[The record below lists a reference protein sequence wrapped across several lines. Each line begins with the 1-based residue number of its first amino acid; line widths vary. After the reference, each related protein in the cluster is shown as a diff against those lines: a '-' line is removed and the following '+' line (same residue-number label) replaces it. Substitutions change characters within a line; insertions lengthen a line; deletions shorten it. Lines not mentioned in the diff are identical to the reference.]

1 LVVDG
6 IFTELD
12 VTMKSEDIRTLIRNF
27 VIELIAYGALVLAYS
42 WVVLRWLSEPLR
54 ELFHSNLLVYALLS
68 LGLIVVQG
76 AVLDVVTAFLLSLL
90 PTERLE

>member
-1 LVVDG
+1 VTDND
-6 IFTELD
+6 IFTEWD
-12 VTMKSEDIRTLIRNF
+12 VTMKQEDLRALIRNF
-27 VIELIAYGALVLAYS
+27 LIELAVYGALVLGYS
-42 WVVLRWLSEPLR
+42 LVVLRWLAEPLNKH
-54 ELFHSNLLVYALLS
+54 FHSNLLVYALLS

>member
-1 LVVDG
+1 
-6 IFTELD
+6 
-12 VTMKSEDIRTLIRNF
+12 MKKDDLRRLIRNF
-27 VIELIAYGALVLAYS
+27 VIELAVYGTLVLAYS

-54 ELFHSNLLVYALLS
+54 KLFHGNLLVYALLS
-68 LGLIVVQG
+68 LGLIVAQG